1 MPNQT
6 QIIWLGYFY
15 KLKLD
20 LFNLIFIGAFNLVNN
35 KKAYRVH
42 SHHVIITLMNIF
54 YDQILVI
61 FFNKT
66 IHKFK

>member
-35 KKAYRVH
+35 
-42 SHHVIITLMNIF
+42 NIS
-54 YDQILVI
+54 
-61 FFNKT
+61 T
-66 IHKFK
+66 I

>member
-35 KKAYRVH
+35 INTRDWTFTSKINAMPG
-42 SHHVIITLMNIF
+42 T
-54 YDQILVI
+54 Q
-61 FFNKT
+61 
-66 IHKFK
+66 